1 MHFSLLLLLQEDHF
15 LHLHPSP
22 IRLHV
27 VNSISPPAAAEAE
40 AKWPAPRRGTK
51 LRLGLLQLWWE
62 RKKRDVWKR
71 PNIKLLELA
80 MVPVFCTKK
89 EEEKILNF
97 FINET
102 ENVNLFKLSK

>member
-1 MHFSLLLLLQEDHF
+1 MHFSLLLLLLQEDHF
-15 LHLHPSP
+15 LHPSP

-27 VNSISPPAAAEAE
+27 VNSISPPAAAEA
-40 AKWPAPRRGTK
+40 KWPAPRRGTK
-51 LRLGLLQLWWE
+51 LRQGLLQLWWE

-89 EEEKILNF
+89 EEEKILIF